1 MSRRNSR
8 LIDSQLQQIE
18 SIFHANEEPH
28 VVKFL
33 DIKKD
38 ENCDV
43 HRASSPYRV
52 NNDAKRRSITPDK
65 YEKPQFR
72 NSIGSFTEL
81 VNRYKESNR
90 GSVDYGDTNNGLSKR
105 RSSMPFVNGLNNGI
119 KSKNPLD
126 TKNSRLFKGME
137 HPSNFPNILR
147 STQKVEK
154 VCPHINGS
162 RRSLSNS
169 QNNVSQLTTLRIS
182 QRPSLPRD
190 YTDGSISSSPEP
202 KKEIHSILKHKNEND
217 KKVAT
222 NNDELKEII
231 KRLSFDYIEKEM
243 SQNEKKVDND
253 VLSSDSS
260 SGCTGRISTKSA
272 PRRTSIDSL
281 DSNSR
286 RSSRRFSDFSANS
299 DDFLIF
305 KTPQKP
311 SHQVSYESVIQ
322 YLPAEFIK
330 AF

>member
-8 LIDSQLQQIE
+8 LIDSQLQQID

-33 DIKKD
+33 DVKKD

-52 NNDAKRRSITPDK
+52 NNDAKRRSIIPDK

-90 GSVDYGDTNNGLSKR
+90 GSVDYSDANNGLSKR
-105 RSSMPFVNGLNNGI
+105 RSSMPFVNGNKGI

-126 TKNSRLFKGME
+126 TKNSRLFKGMD

-147 STQKVEK
+147 STQKIEK
-154 VCPHINGS
+154 VCPFINGS
-162 RRSLSNS
+162 RRLLSNSNS
-169 QNNVSQLTTLRIS
+169 QNNVSQLSTLKIR
-182 QRPSLPRD
+182 QRLSLPRD
-190 YTDGSISSSPEP
+190 YIPTSPEP

-217 KKVAT
+217 KKLAT
-222 NNDELKEII
+222 SSDDLKEII

-243 SQNEKKVDND
+243 TQNEKKVNEKKDND

-260 SGCTGRISTKSA
+260 GCTGRFSTKSA

-299 DDFLIF
+299 DDFIMF
-305 KTPQKP
+305 KSHQKP
-311 SHQVSYESVIQ
+311 SHQVS
-322 YLPAEFIK
+322 
-330 AF
+330 